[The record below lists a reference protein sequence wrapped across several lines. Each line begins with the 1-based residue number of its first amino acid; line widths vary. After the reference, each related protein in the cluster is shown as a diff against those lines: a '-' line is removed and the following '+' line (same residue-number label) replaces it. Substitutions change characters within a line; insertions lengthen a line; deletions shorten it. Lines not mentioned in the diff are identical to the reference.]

1 MPDGSAH
8 GLLADHR
15 RELVPDELFAD
26 LFGSSRG
33 RPRVPADQVATVMV
47 LQVAGDRNPASN
59 VLYTDR
65 QLMEPIGTVRQADPG
80 MSPRL
85 DRRPRY
91 CAGRRCRPPAMI
103 EP

>member
-1 MPDGSAH
+1 LVPDGSVH

-26 LFGSSRG
+26 LFGSDRG
-33 RPRVPADQVATVMV
+33 RPWVPADQVATVMV

-85 DRRPRY
+85 DRRPGI
-91 CAGRRCRPPAMI
+91 ALDAAVVPPQ
-103 EP
+103 